1 MLSQKWEGFS
11 YRLLEMQPKHKEEKM
26 NHQTFI
32 HHGLTKVLVI
42 LLLASCGAPA
52 PVATSVPAQTTTT
65 IPVATAT
72 VADTATAAPTEPVPL
87 WVDVTESTI
96 GETKFWSNKV
106 ELADINGDG
115 LVDLLFANGGA
126 YEMRGV
132 PEASQVFL
140 NQGPDEAFKEVT
152 EDVFGPTLGW
162 VRVIKVRDVNNDG
175 QPAIMK
181 GATFQSQSQFYLSE
195 GSGKFTN
202 VTATHLP
209 QMDASIGDLEF
220 GDVDGD
226 SDLDMVLADWGADSP
241 MSNSGGRTMLWLNDG
256 TGHFSDV
263 TDAQMPDVLVRFSW
277 ELEFV
282 DVDNDYDLDILV
294 SCKQCS
300 GSYLFENSGRGTF
313 TDVTEGRLPQFR
325 NNYDLEAMDVNDDQ
339 FLDLVTI
346 NDGIN
351 FREQLFLNNQQGGFE
366 DATNELWPAS
376 ENLSCDDN
384 MHAFL
389 DYDSDGDADLLIGS
403 LDCDDRL
410 LVNDGSGN
418 LQLFEDTSV
427 LTPTSGTLGIAV
439 ADLNSDHKLDVVM
452 AQGVAPGSMGEKVYF
467 GEDLAPDTAEPVV
480 TLVETITTP
489 DPSQLIQVRARI
501 HDNKSPT
508 MPHDWLSVVLRWT
521 ADGQTEEVPMQWY
534 GEYLWRGTIDEP
546 PAGAFTY
553 EVCAT
558 DAAGNEACSSP

>member
-1 MLSQKWEGFS
+1 
-11 YRLLEMQPKHKEEKM
+11 M
-26 NHQTFI
+26 NAQRFLHQS
-32 HHGLTKVLVI
+32 LVRISTI
-42 LLLASCGAPA
+42 LILVGCSSPPA
-52 PVATSVPAQTTTT
+52 PTS
-65 IPVATAT
+65 IPVAATHTSTSIPSATAPA
-72 VADTATAAPTEPVPL
+72 ADTATATEVPGL
-87 WVDVTESTI
+87 WSDVTEATI
-96 GETKFWSNKV
+96 GETKSWTNKV

-115 LVDLLFANGGA
+115 LVDVLFANGGD
-126 YEMRGV
+126 YEMRGI

-140 NQGPDEAFKEVT
+140 NQGPDETFKEVT

-175 QPAIMK
+175 QPDIMK
-181 GATFQSQSQFYLSE
+181 GGTFQSQSQLYLNE
-195 GSGKFTN
+195 GSGKFTDG
-202 VTATHLP
+202 TATQLP
-209 QMDASIGDLEF
+209 QIEASIGDLEF

-226 SDLDMVLADWGADSP
+226 SDLDIVLADWGPESP
-241 MSNSGGRTMLWLNDG
+241 MSNEGGRTMLWLNDG

-300 GSYLFENSGRGTF
+300 GSYLFENDGSGMF
-313 TDVTEGRLPQFR
+313 IDVTEGRLPQSR
-325 NNYDLEAMDVNDDQ
+325 NNYDFEAMDVNGDQ
-339 FLDLVTI
+339 YLDLVTI
-346 NDGIN
+346 NDGIV

-366 DATNELWPAS
+366 NATAQLWPGS
-376 ENLSCDDN
+376 ENLGCDDN

-418 LQLFEDTSV
+418 LQLFKDASV
-427 LTPTSGTLGIAV
+427 LTLTSGTLGIAL

-452 AQGVAPGSMGEKVYF
+452 AQGEAPGATAEKVYF
-467 GEDLAPDTAEPVV
+467 GAAIPPDTANPIV
-480 TLVETITTP
+480 TLVEAISAP
-489 DPSQLIQVRARI
+489 DPNQPIQIRARV

-508 MPHDWLSVVLRWT
+508 MPHDWSSVVLRWT
-521 ADGQTEEVPMQWY
+521 VDGQTQEVPMQWY
-534 GEYLWRGTIDEP
+534 GEYLWRGTINQP
-546 PAGAFTY
+546 PAGEFSY

-558 DAAGNEACSSP
+558 DAAGNETCSSP